1 MSVLGSVWGRV
12 STWYNKWPSPCRWIP
27 VVGWMAVIF
36 ALSAQPHLPSAPS
49 VFWDAIL
56 KKASHMLEYAVLAAL
71 TWLALGKR
79 APLLAWSLAAAYAVS
94 DEYHQSFVPG
104 RQADPLDVLLD
115 VTGAALAVLLL
126 RWGTSRRCVSQQARR
141 RDAAP

>member
-1 MSVLGSVWGRV
+1 
-12 STWYNKWPSPCRWIP
+12 
-27 VVGWMAVIF
+27 MAVIF
-36 ALSAQPHLPSAPS
+36 LLSAQPHLPSAS
-49 VFWDAIL
+49 SIFWDAIL

-71 TWLALGKR
+71 IWFALGKR
-79 APLLAWSLAAAYAVS
+79 APLLVWSLAAAYAVS

-104 RQADPLDVLLD
+104 RQADPMDVLLD

-126 RWGTSRRCVSQQARR
+126 RWRISRRCVSQQARR